1 MNRHGTCWFRRL
13 PYRLTAEQRSCSGEK
28 SKSWSERNKR
38 LAMILF
44 SGGRPLFSCGRGT
57 VVWAYGKSYT
67 HTIAL
72 KPSNAHSIYKRFQP
86 TKSRPYVYG
95 HVRAGYFVHRKRC
108 VTSIINDAETEM
120 YIHMGFSQ
128 KSHNPNFVSKL
139 GL

>member
-1 MNRHGTCWFRRL
+1 MGIRKIIY
-13 PYRLTAEQRSCSGEK
+13 PYDSPKTKQCSF
-28 SKSWSERNKR
+28 N
-38 LAMILF
+38 IQ
-44 SGGRPLFSCGRGT
+44 
-57 VVWAYGKSYT
+57 
-67 HTIAL
+67 TIPADE
-72 KPSNAHSIYKRFQP
+72 
-86 TKSRPYVYG
+86 SRPYVYG